1 MADQVE
7 SNKKKSYSGEDRSG
21 AIRALTVL
29 WWQSPTSS
37 SLCAGL
43 CFPPVHDANAS
54 DPPPRGD
61 WSMLQCAS
69 LSPGMPRAASHG
81 GTDSPKSPGV
91 RGAGASNPFLT
102 PPGRGGTP
110 GGWWGPPDGSFIPRS
125 SSRGERGDTGRLLRG
140 GTRGCARWRVPSA
153 WSTTTCTH
161 LHFIEQAGP
170 PSWRMLVGGKASASS
185 FGLFPL
191 TLGGLLASLW
201 PGVGLAGLLKWALG
215 MAGELHHELLGGFHP
230 SGPRPSL
237 GSLVQAQRSNWW
249 ASRVGLHQLP
259 PGTKEVASYRC
270 LFNVAPDTSVKYQAT
285 ASVNFILKPFSVLFP
300 ICPKGWY
307 PCPADSSR
315 QGEQS

>member
-1 MADQVE
+1 M
-7 SNKKKSYSGEDRSG
+7 
-21 AIRALTVL
+21 LTFTVL
-29 WWQSPTSS
+29 GDSRRLAAPCALGSALLLSLTWMHLTLHPEVTGRRYGAQIREAVTRSNRESPR
-37 SLCAGL
+37 AG
-43 CFPPVHDANAS
+43 
-54 DPPPRGD
+54 
-61 WSMLQCAS
+61 
-69 LSPGMPRAASHG
+69 SPGSQPWDAKSSHR

-91 RGAGASNPFLT
+91 RGAGAAAPSWLPWGGAGQNP
-102 PPGRGGTP
+102 R
-110 GGWWGPPDGSFIPRS
+110 WMVGPPDGSFIPRS
-125 SSRGERGDTGRLLRG
+125 SSRGERGDTGRPLRG

-153 WSTTTCTH
+153 RITTTCTH
-161 LHFIEQAGP
+161 LHFIERVGP

-201 PGVGLAGLLKWALG
+201 PGVGLAGLLRWGLG
-215 MAGELHHELLGGFHP
+215 MAGEFHHKLPGGFHA
-230 SGPRPSL
+230 SGPRPRL
-237 GSLVQAQRSNWW
+237 GRLVQAQRSNWW
-249 ASRVGLHQLP
+249 ASRLSLHQLP

-270 LFNVAPDTSVKYQAT
+270 LFSAAPDTSVKYRAT